1 MSTSYQ
7 ALCTDFFV
15 NSRLGVKMDLPSERQ
30 TVLDLFE
37 RLRREDPT
45 LRRFRRFEGEL
56 ALESRGPDN
65 AAEKWVSLRRTSVR
79 TGVVNPSSL
88 ETGHR
93 LHRFVM
99 QIAPFYLSINPIDV
113 ASVEV
118 SYGFDL
124 EARGNHHAIIHDA
137 LLAGSPLG
145 AFFDPD
151 GPLPIDLAPVVGG
164 RRTGSLDDVKQ
175 TTELYD
181 DLSEILDEIAQ
192 RKALPLILSPL
203 REAIASQR
211 Y

>member
-79 TGVVNPSSL
+79 TVSS
-88 ETGHR
+88 
-93 LHRFVM
+93 
-99 QIAPFYLSINPIDV
+99 
-113 ASVEV
+113 
-118 SYGFDL
+118 
-124 EARGNHHAIIHDA
+124 
-137 LLAGSPLG
+137 
-145 AFFDPD
+145 
-151 GPLPIDLAPVVGG
+151 
-164 RRTGSLDDVKQ
+164 
-175 TTELYD
+175 
-181 DLSEILDEIAQ
+181 
-192 RKALPLILSPL
+192 
-203 REAIASQR
+203 SQS
-211 Y
+211 